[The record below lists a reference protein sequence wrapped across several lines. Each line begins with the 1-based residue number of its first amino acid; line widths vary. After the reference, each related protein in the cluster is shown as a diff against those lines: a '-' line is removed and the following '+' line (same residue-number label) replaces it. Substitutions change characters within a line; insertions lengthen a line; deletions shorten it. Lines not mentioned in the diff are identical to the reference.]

1 MMKANQMPSR
11 LRPLPPEGLAPDQR
25 ALYDAIAHGPRA
37 QGPQH
42 FPLLDEAG
50 ALRGP
55 FNAMLLSPA
64 LGSALQDVGA
74 AIRFGG
80 SLPPRAR
87 ELAIL
92 VVSHHWDADFE
103 RESHEAVGR
112 AIGLSDDELVAVRA
126 GDAEVFTGDERL
138 VMRVAGQLVAG
149 DLDDALWA
157 EASAALGAS
166 TIYDLTVLVGYY
178 AMLALQLRVFRVGD

>member
-1 MMKANQMPSR
+1 MPAR
-11 LRPLPPEGLAPDQR
+11 LRPLPPEALDADQR

-42 FPLLDEAG
+42 FPLLDDDG

-92 VVSHHWDADFE
+92 VVARHWDSDFE
-103 RESHEAVGR
+103 RESHEAVSR
-112 AIGLSDDELVAVRA
+112 AVGVTDAEIAAVRE
-126 GDAEVFTGDERL
+126 GDADAFTGDDRL
-138 VMRVAGQLVAG
+138 VVQVAGQLAAG
-149 DLDDALWA
+149 DLDDALWS
-157 EASAALGAS
+157 EASAVLGEAAV
-166 TIYDLTVLVGYY
+166 YDLTVLVGYY
-178 AMLALQLRVFRVGD
+178 ATLALQLRVFRVDD